1 MIRFNKNK
9 ILIAGFVAFA
19 ALLFA
24 PQVFAKELVIETNL
38 NEAAVKTGYTV
49 ETDDAAFA
57 IGIQPEAASIPLKVV
72 VEKFGAEELPDK
84 QGGFERV
91 SDVYGFDVNPALP
104 EDGSGAVKP
113 SFAKKFVLKMKISKG
128 DIYKKKLFFLWD
140 RNKKEWRKLIG
151 SKEDLKMRDVTI
163 LVPFAYAQVAIFEH
177 PTTIEG
183 FGSWYNYQL
192 AKNRKKNA
200 DGVATHLYPQGTKLK
215 IINLENGKSA
225 QVRVVSYWDKKTN
238 EKRRRAADIVKSSFM
253 KIASISDGVVP
264 VRIEVIPEKA
274 KTASAAGGGSQSSPE
289 NPANLPNINSLKSR
303 AAIVMDEGGNAL
315 FEKNSDKVY
324 PIASLSK
331 LFTAE
336 AFLQTNPDWKKQ
348 VKLILSDDAEGAKL
362 FSPAGDVVTV
372 KDLFYSMLTG
382 STNNG
387 AKALARST
395 GLSNDE
401 FAAKMNELAKTA
413 GLKNAKFYEPTGLD
427 IRNTATA
434 KEIALFSLNNLNRK
448 EIIEGTTKSVYSF
461 DEILSVDKTIHHDV
475 KSTNILLKESHSAYD
490 ILASKTGFLYESLH
504 CLMMKVKSKKD
515 GKIYTAVILGGPT
528 STVRFNE
535 MRALLAEFVP

>member
-1 MIRFNKNK
+1 MVIFNNIK
-9 ILIAGFVAFA
+9 ILIAGFIVFA

-24 PQVFAKELVIETNL
+24 PDVFAKETVKEIFLDETTVA
-38 NEAAVKTGYTV
+38 EKGYTV
-49 ETDDAAFA
+49 RTPDNAFA
-57 IGIQPEAASIPLKVV
+57 AGVRAGTADGPLNVVIKKLDTAEVPLKHGD
-72 VEKFGAEELPDK
+72 FT
-84 QGGFERV
+84 RI
-91 SDVYGFDVNPALP
+91 SDVYELNVKTPDGQKPKFNKWLQLRFQLDDGQGDLYHQKMILFWDNGAKTWRQLLTAKENLKKRTMYAVIPFDF
-104 EDGSGAVKP
+104 S
-113 SFAKKFVLKMKISKG
+113 
-128 DIYKKKLFFLWD
+128 
-140 RNKKEWRKLIG
+140 
-151 SKEDLKMRDVTI
+151 
-163 LVPFAYAQVAIFEH
+163 QVAIFEH
-177 PTTIEG
+177 PTAVEG

-192 AKNRKKNA
+192 AKNRIKYSN
-200 DGVATHLYPQGTKLK
+200 GVATHLYPQGTKLK
-215 IINLENGKSA
+215 ITNLANGKST
-225 QVRVVSYWDKKTN
+225 QVKVVSYWDKETN
-238 EKRRRAADIVKSSFM
+238 EKRRRALDIVKASFS
-253 KIASISDGVVP
+253 KIASVSDGVVP
-264 VRIEVIPEKA
+264 VRIEVIPEKT

-289 NPANLPNINSLKSR
+289 SAANLPNVNSLKSR
-303 AAIVMDEGGNAL
+303 AAIVIDEDGNTL

-348 VKLILSDDAEGAKL
+348 VKLMPEDDAEGAKL
-362 FSPAGDVVTV
+362 FSPSGDVVTV

-401 FAAKMNELAKTA
+401 FAAKMNEFAKSA
-413 GLKNAKFYEPTGLD
+413 GLKSAKFYEPTGLD
-427 IRNTATA
+427 IRNVSMA
-434 KEIALFSLNNLNRK
+434 KEIALFSLKNLNQK

-461 DEILSVDKTIHHDV
+461 DEILSVDKLVHHDV
-475 KSTNILLKESHSAYD
+475 KSTNILLKESHPAYE